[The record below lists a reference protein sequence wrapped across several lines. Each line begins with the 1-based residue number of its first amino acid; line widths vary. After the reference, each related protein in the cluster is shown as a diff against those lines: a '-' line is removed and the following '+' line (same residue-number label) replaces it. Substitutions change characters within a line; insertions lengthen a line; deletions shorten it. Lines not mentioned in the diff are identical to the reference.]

1 MKPFCS
7 VLARLLF
14 FVLGIALLSRPNSAQ
29 EVARTDAAAG
39 PGVNLAV
46 AATPSSSFISGD
58 TTVTALSENISP
70 RNSRDNQR
78 GSYGNWPHTGTE
90 WVQYEWTKPISTKQT
105 DVYWWA
111 DGQGV
116 GLPAAC
122 RVLYWDG
129 NNFVPVANAN
139 GLGVE
144 RNKFNTTTFDEVTT
158 TKLRL
163 EMDSDGR
170 LSTGVLNWKVYGSG
184 KSPDFPPT
192 VVAGV
197 ELDVVYT
204 THYTIDSPLW
214 NDRAKALIVNW
225 IPHCIDQINSTN
237 IPRGQGDGGID

>member
-197 ELDVVYT
+197 DRDVIVGGRTYLSGAVKFLKPGGAAT
-204 THYTIDSPLW
+204 VVWS
-214 NDRAKALIVNW
+214 KAAGPGRVKF
-225 IPHCIDQINSTN
+225 
-237 IPRGQGDGGID
+237 